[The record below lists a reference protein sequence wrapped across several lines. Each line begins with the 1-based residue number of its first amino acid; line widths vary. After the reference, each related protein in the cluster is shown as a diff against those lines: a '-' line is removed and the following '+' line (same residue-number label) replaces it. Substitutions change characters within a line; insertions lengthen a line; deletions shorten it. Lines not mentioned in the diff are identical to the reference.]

1 MELNLSLFYLTVIS
15 GYNRYEQK
23 VTVFAIAM
31 TFKENTITMHTQDDF
46 SLYHKDLLDGHYDC
60 VDRIVLN
67 GYFPMGQQ
75 GGGFRIWWRNLTGSD
90 DGLDQKH
97 LQRMAGRFSR
107 RLRGWAKKNAVPV
120 IYCPPGT
127 RKHDLAQTYLPQDTN
142 YQGLFLILVAKSP
155 GLVWEVTKS
164 KNGQPHLQR
173 KTPWPYINHYHF
185 HIIDAQWGHITIK
198 ISGHPPF
205 GMQVMLN
212 GHEWVERQALKQ
224 TISVKKEGNCFVG
237 GSFQGLDQIADTLCD
252 DHTIGRL
259 TELCDRWA
267 YSSCLC
273 FALNLD
279 EQLRSQ
285 FRYRYSVYQIEYSR
299 NLLFTRGTV
308 LDAVYQALIDRTRQ
322 YLDVPRLCT
331 IFGYK
336 KRPHSRG
343 VKKPTRLQRI
353 LDQSAY
359 DLTVFKLHFGAMTLK
374 LYDKGP
380 RVLRV
385 EAIAHNTKGLRCGK
399 LIEKLPIMLNKL
411 QDMAIGFLN
420 VVQAAHCSFLP
431 DDALDRLIKPSQRG
445 NRRLAGV
452 DLQQPRIQAV
462 SQAVLALSAKPEG
475 FTVKELAEKT
485 RQLHPVDAG
494 DYTHRQAAYDLMKLR
509 GKKLVERINKTRYYR
524 IKSVGIRTL
533 AGLLTLREKVIKP
546 VLAGL
551 GKPRVGRPPKRIDPI
566 DQHYINLQQ
575 EMRHMLVTLGL
586 VT

>member
-1 MELNLSLFYLTVIS
+1 M
-15 GYNRYEQK
+15 QP
-23 VTVFAIAM
+23 
-31 TFKENTITMHTQDDF
+31 QDDF
-46 SLYHKDLLDGHYDC
+46 TLYHKDLLDGHYDC

-67 GYFPMGQQ
+67 GYFPLGQQ
-75 GGGFRIWWRNLTGSD
+75 GGGFRTWWRNLNGSD

-97 LQRMAGRFSR
+97 LQHMAGRFSR

-120 IYCPPGT
+120 IYCPPKT
-127 RKHDLAQTYLPQDTN
+127 RKHELAQTYLPQDPH
-142 YQGLFLILVAKSP
+142 YQGLFLILVAKAP
-155 GLVWEVTKS
+155 GLVWKVTQS

-205 GMQVMLN
+205 GMQIMLN

-224 TISVKKEGNCFVG
+224 TISVQKEGNCFVG

-273 FALNLD
+273 FALDLD

-308 LDAVYQALIDRTRQ
+308 LDAVYQGLIERTRQ
-322 YLDVPRLCT
+322 YLDVPKLCT

-336 KRPHSRG
+336 NRPHNRQG
-343 VKKPTRLQRI
+343 KKPKRLQRI
-353 LDQSAY
+353 LDQSAH
-359 DLTVFKLHFGAMTLK
+359 DLTVFKLHFGPMTLK

-380 RVLRV
+380 RVLRI
-385 EAIAHNTKGLRCGK
+385 EAVAHNTKGLRCGK
-399 LIEKLPIMLNKL
+399 VIEKLPIMLKKL
-411 QDMAIGFLN
+411 QEMAIGFLN
-420 VVQAAHCSFLP
+420 VVQAAHRSFLP
-431 DDALDRLIKPSQRG
+431 DDALDSLIKPSQRG

-462 SQAVLALSAKPEG
+462 SKAVLALAAKPQG
-475 FTVKELAEKT
+475 FTVRELAEKT
-485 RQLHPVDAG
+485 RQLHPVDAAH
-494 DYTHRQAAYDLMKLR
+494 YTHRQAAYDLMKLR
-509 GKKLVERINKTRYYR
+509 GKKLVERIRKTRCYR
-524 IKSVGIRTL
+524 IKSAGIRIL

-551 GKPRVGRPPKRIDPI
+551 GKPRVGRPPKTIHPI
-566 DQHYINLQQ
+566 DQHYINLQR
-575 EMRHMLVTLGL
+575 EMRQMLLTLGL
-586 VT
+586 VA

>member
-1 MELNLSLFYLTVIS
+1 
-15 GYNRYEQK
+15 
-23 VTVFAIAM
+23 
-31 TFKENTITMHTQDDF
+31 MHTQDDF

-359 DLTVFKLHFGAMTLK
+359 DLTVFKLHFGSMTVK

-475 FTVKELAEKT
+475 FTIKELAEKT

>member
-1 MELNLSLFYLTVIS
+1 MNP
-15 GYNRYEQK
+15 
-23 VTVFAIAM
+23 
-31 TFKENTITMHTQDDF
+31 QDDF
-46 SLYHKDLLDGHYDC
+46 TLYHKDLLDGHYDC
-60 VDRIVLN
+60 VDRIVIN

-75 GGGFRIWWRNLTGSD
+75 GGGFRTWWRNLNGSD
-90 DGLDQKH
+90 DNLDQNH
-97 LQRMAGRFSR
+97 LQHMAGRFSR

-120 IYCPPGT
+120 IYCPPDT
-127 RKHDLAQTYLPQDTN
+127 RKHELAQNYLPQDAH
-142 YQGLFLILVAKSP
+142 YQGLFLILVAKAP
-155 GLVWEVTKS
+155 GLVWDVTHS

-173 KTPWPYINHYHF
+173 RTPWPYINHYHF

-237 GSFQGLDQIADTLCD
+237 GSFQGLDQIADTLCE

-273 FALNLD
+273 FALDLD

-308 LDAVYQALIDRTRQ
+308 LDTVYQALIDRTRQ

-359 DLTVFKLHFGAMTLK
+359 DLTVFKLHFGSMTLK

-445 NRRLAGV
+445 NRRLAGI

-462 SQAVLALSAKPEG
+462 SQAVLALCAKPEG

-485 RQLHPVDAG
+485 RQLHPLDAA

-524 IKSVGIRTL
+524 IKSSGIRIL

-551 GKPRVGRPPKRIDPI
+551 GKPRVGRPPKTIHPI

-575 EMRHMLVTLGL
+575 EMRQMLVTLGL
-586 VT
+586 VA

>member
-1 MELNLSLFYLTVIS
+1 
-15 GYNRYEQK
+15 
-23 VTVFAIAM
+23 M
-31 TFKENTITMHTQDDF
+31 TFKENNIIMQQQDDLT
-46 SLYHKDLLDGHYDC
+46 LYHKDLLDGHYDC

-67 GYFPMGQQ
+67 GYFPLGQQ
-75 GGGFRIWWRNLTGSD
+75 GGGFRTWWRNLNGSD

-97 LQRMAGRFSR
+97 LQHMAGRFSR

-120 IYCPPGT
+120 IYCAPGT
-127 RKHDLAQTYLPQDTN
+127 RKHELAQTYLPQDPH
-142 YQGLFLILVAKSP
+142 YQGLFLILVAKAP
-155 GLVWEVTKS
+155 GLVWKVTKS

-185 HIIDAQWGHITIK
+185 HIIDAHWGHITIK

-205 GMQVMLN
+205 GMQIMLN

-224 TISVKKEGNCFVG
+224 TISVQKEGNCFVG

-259 TELCDRWA
+259 TQLCDRWA

-273 FALNLD
+273 FALDLD
-279 EQLRSQ
+279 EQLRSD

-308 LDAVYQALIDRTRQ
+308 LDAVYQGLIERTRQ
-322 YLDVPRLCT
+322 YMDVPKLCT

-336 KRPHSRG
+336 TRPHNRRG
-343 VKKPTRLQRI
+343 KKSKRLQRI

-359 DLTVFKLHFGAMTLK
+359 DLTVFKLHFGPMTLK

-380 RVLRV
+380 QVLRV

-420 VVQAAHCSFLP
+420 VVQAAHRSFLP

-462 SQAVLALSAKPEG
+462 SEAVLALAAKPQG
-475 FTVKELAEKT
+475 FTVRELAEKT
-485 RQLHPVDAG
+485 RQLHPDDAA

-509 GKKLVERINKTRYYR
+509 GKKLV
-524 IKSVGIRTL
+524 
-533 AGLLTLREKVIKP
+533 
-546 VLAGL
+546 
-551 GKPRVGRPPKRIDPI
+551 
-566 DQHYINLQQ
+566 
-575 EMRHMLVTLGL
+575 VTIG
-586 VT
+586 

>member
-1 MELNLSLFYLTVIS
+1 
-15 GYNRYEQK
+15 
-23 VTVFAIAM
+23 M
-31 TFKENTITMHTQDDF
+31 TFKENNIIMQQQDDLT
-46 SLYHKDLLDGHYDC
+46 LYHKDLLDGHYDC

-67 GYFPMGQQ
+67 GYFPLGQQ
-75 GGGFRIWWRNLTGSD
+75 GGGFRTWWRNLNGSD

-97 LQRMAGRFSR
+97 LQHMAGRFSR

-120 IYCPPGT
+120 IYCAPGT
-127 RKHDLAQTYLPQDTN
+127 RKHELAQTYLPQDPH
-142 YQGLFLILVAKSP
+142 YQGLFLILVAKAP
-155 GLVWEVTKS
+155 GLVWKVTKS

-185 HIIDAQWGHITIK
+185 HIIDAHWGHITIK

-205 GMQVMLN
+205 GMQIMLN

-224 TISVKKEGNCFVG
+224 TISVQKEGNCFVG

-259 TELCDRWA
+259 TQLCDRWA

-273 FALNLD
+273 FALDLD
-279 EQLRSQ
+279 EQLRSD

-308 LDAVYQALIDRTRQ
+308 LDAVYQGLIERTRQ
-322 YLDVPRLCT
+322 YMDVPKLCT

-336 KRPHSRG
+336 TRPHNRRG
-343 VKKPTRLQRI
+343 KKSKRLQRI

-359 DLTVFKLHFGAMTLK
+359 DLTVFKLHFGPMTLK

-380 RVLRV
+380 QVLRV

-420 VVQAAHCSFLP
+420 VVQAAHRSFLP

-462 SQAVLALSAKPEG
+462 SEAVLALAAKPQG
-475 FTVKELAEKT
+475 FTVRELAEKT
-485 RQLHPVDAG
+485 RQLHPDDAA

-509 GKKLVERINKTRYYR
+509 GKKLVERIRKTRYYR
-524 IKSVGIRTL
+524 IKSAGIRIL

-551 GKPRVGRPPKRIDPI
+551 GKPRVG
-566 DQHYINLQQ
+566 LQR

-586 VT
+586 VA

>member
-1 MELNLSLFYLTVIS
+1 M
-15 GYNRYEQK
+15 QQ
-23 VTVFAIAM
+23 
-31 TFKENTITMHTQDDF
+31 QDDF
-46 SLYHKDLLDGHYDC
+46 TLYHKKLLDGRYDC

-67 GYFPMGQQ
+67 GYFPLGQQ
-75 GGGFRIWWRNLTGSD
+75 GGGFRTWWRNLNGSD

-97 LQRMAGRFSR
+97 LQHMAGRFSR

-120 IYCPPGT
+120 IYCAPGT
-127 RKHDLAQTYLPQDTN
+127 RKHELAETYLPQDPH
-142 YQGLFLILVAKSP
+142 YQGLFLILVAKAP
-155 GLVWEVTKS
+155 GLVWKVTKS

-198 ISGHPPF
+198 MSGHPPF
-205 GMQVMLN
+205 GMQIMLN

-237 GSFQGLDQIADTLCD
+237 GSFQGLNQIADTLCD

-273 FALNLD
+273 FALDLD

-308 LDAVYQALIDRTRQ
+308 LDAVYQGLIDRTRQ

-336 KRPHSRG
+336 TRPHNRRG
-343 VKKPTRLQRI
+343 KKSKRLQRI

-359 DLTVFKLHFGAMTLK
+359 DLTVFKLHFGPMTLK
-374 LYDKGP
+374 LYDKGA

-385 EAIAHNTKGLRCGK
+385 EAIAHNTKSLRCGK

-420 VVQAAHCSFLP
+420 VVQAAHRSFLP

-462 SQAVLALSAKPEG
+462 SQAVLALAAKPQG
-475 FTVKELAEKT
+475 FTVRELAEKT
-485 RQLHPVDAG
+485 RQLHPGNVG
-494 DYTHRQAAYDLMKLR
+494 QYTHRQAAYDLMKLR
-509 GKKLVERINKTRYYR
+509 GKKLVERISTTRCYR
-524 IKSVGIRTL
+524 IKSAGIRIL

-551 GKPRVGRPPKRIDPI
+551 DKPRVGRPPKKIHPI
-566 DQHYINLQQ
+566 DQHYINLQR
-575 EMRHMLVTLGL
+575 EMRHMLITLGL
-586 VT
+586 VA

>member
-1 MELNLSLFYLTVIS
+1 
-15 GYNRYEQK
+15 
-23 VTVFAIAM
+23 M
-31 TFKENTITMHTQDDF
+31 TFKENNIIMNQQDDF
-46 SLYHKDLLDGHYDC
+46 TLYHKKLLDGHYDC
-60 VDRIVLN
+60 IDRIVLN
-67 GYFPMGQQ
+67 GYFPLGQQ
-75 GGGFRIWWRNLTGSD
+75 GGGFRTWWRMLNGSD
-90 DGLDQKH
+90 EGLDQKH
-97 LQRMAGRFSR
+97 LQNMAGRFSR

-127 RKHDLAQTYLPQDTN
+127 RKHELAETYLPQDPH
-142 YQGLFLILVAKSP
+142 YQGLFLILVAKAP
-155 GLVWEVTKS
+155 GLVWKVTKS

-205 GMQVMLN
+205 GMQIMLN
-212 GHEWVERQALKQ
+212 GHEWVERQADKQ
-224 TISVKKEGNCFVG
+224 TISVQKEGNCFVG

-259 TELCDRWA
+259 TRLCDRWA

-273 FALNLD
+273 FALDLD
-279 EQLRSQ
+279 EQLRSG

-308 LDAVYQALIDRTRQ
+308 LDTVYQGLIERTRQ
-322 YLDVPRLCT
+322 YLDVPKLCT

-336 KRPHSRG
+336 TRPHNRRG
-343 VKKPTRLQRI
+343 KKTKRLQRI

-359 DLTVFKLHFGAMTLK
+359 DLTVFKLHFGPMTLK

-380 RVLRV
+380 RVLRM

-399 LIEKLPIMLNKL
+399 VIEKLPIMLKKL
-411 QDMAIGFLN
+411 QEMTIDFLN
-420 VVQAAHCSFLP
+420 VVQAAHHSFLF
-431 DDALDRLIKPSQRG
+431 DDALDSLIKPTQRG

-462 SQAVLALSAKPEG
+462 CQAVLALAAKPQG
-475 FTVKELAEKT
+475 FTVRELAEKT
-485 RQLHPVDAG
+485 RQFHPDDAG
-494 DYTHRQAAYDLMKLR
+494 QYNRRQAAYDLMKLR
-509 GKKLVERINKTRYYR
+509 GKKLVERIRTTRYYR
-524 IKSVGIRTL
+524 IKSAGIRIL

-546 VLAGL
+546 VIAGL
-551 GKPRVGRPPKRIDPI
+551 GKPRVGRPPKKIHPI
-566 DQHYINLQQ
+566 DQHYINLQR
-575 EMRHMLVTLGL
+575 EMRHMLITLGL
-586 VT
+586 VA

>member
-1 MELNLSLFYLTVIS
+1 
-15 GYNRYEQK
+15 
-23 VTVFAIAM
+23 M
-31 TFKENTITMHTQDDF
+31 TFKENNIIMQQQDDLT
-46 SLYHKDLLDGHYDC
+46 LYHKDLLDGHYDC

-67 GYFPMGQQ
+67 GYFPLGQQ
-75 GGGFRIWWRNLTGSD
+75 GGGFRTWWRNLNGSD

-97 LQRMAGRFSR
+97 LQHMAGRFSR

-120 IYCPPGT
+120 IYCAPGT
-127 RKHDLAQTYLPQDTN
+127 RKHELAQTYLPQDPH
-142 YQGLFLILVAKSP
+142 YQGLFLILVAKAP
-155 GLVWEVTKS
+155 GLVWKVTKS

-185 HIIDAQWGHITIK
+185 HIIDAHWGHITIK

-205 GMQVMLN
+205 GMQIMLN

-224 TISVKKEGNCFVG
+224 TISVQKEGNCFVG

-259 TELCDRWA
+259 TQLCDRWA

-273 FALNLD
+273 FALDLD
-279 EQLRSQ
+279 EQLRSD

-308 LDAVYQALIDRTRQ
+308 LDAVYQGLIERTRQ
-322 YLDVPRLCT
+322 YMDVPKLCT

-336 KRPHSRG
+336 TRPHNRRG
-343 VKKPTRLQRI
+343 KKSKRLQRI

-359 DLTVFKLHFGAMTLK
+359 DLTVFKLHFGPMTLK

-380 RVLRV
+380 QVLRV

-420 VVQAAHCSFLP
+420 VVQAAHRSFLP

-462 SQAVLALSAKPEG
+462 SEAVLALAAKPQG
-475 FTVKELAEKT
+475 FTVRELAEKT
-485 RQLHPVDAG
+485 RQLHPDDAA

-509 GKKLVERINKTRYYR
+509 GKKLVERIRKTRYYR
-524 IKSVGIRTL
+524 IKSAGIRIL

-551 GKPRVGRPPKRIDPI
+551 GKPRVGHSWLGRLNI
-566 DQHYINLQQ
+566 Y
-575 EMRHMLVTLGL
+575 ML
-586 VT
+586 

>member
-1 MELNLSLFYLTVIS
+1 
-15 GYNRYEQK
+15 
-23 VTVFAIAM
+23 M
-31 TFKENTITMHTQDDF
+31 TFKENNIIMQQQDDLT
-46 SLYHKDLLDGHYDC
+46 LYHKDLLDGHYDC

-67 GYFPMGQQ
+67 GYFPLGQQ
-75 GGGFRIWWRNLTGSD
+75 GGGFRTWWRNLNGSD

-97 LQRMAGRFSR
+97 LQHMAGRFSR

-120 IYCPPGT
+120 IYCAPGT
-127 RKHDLAQTYLPQDTN
+127 RKHELAQTYLPQDPH
-142 YQGLFLILVAKSP
+142 YQGLFLILVAKAP
-155 GLVWEVTKS
+155 GLVWKVTKS

-185 HIIDAQWGHITIK
+185 HIIDAHWGHITIK

-205 GMQVMLN
+205 GMQIMLN

-224 TISVKKEGNCFVG
+224 TISVQKEGNCFVG

-259 TELCDRWA
+259 TQLCDRWA

-273 FALNLD
+273 FALDLD
-279 EQLRSQ
+279 EQLRSD

-308 LDAVYQALIDRTRQ
+308 LDAVYQGLIERTRQ
-322 YLDVPRLCT
+322 YMDVPKLCT

-336 KRPHSRG
+336 TRPHNRRG
-343 VKKPTRLQRI
+343 KKSKRLQRI

-359 DLTVFKLHFGAMTLK
+359 DLTVFKLHFGPMTLK

-380 RVLRV
+380 QVLRV

-420 VVQAAHCSFLP
+420 VVQAAHRSFLP

-462 SQAVLALSAKPEG
+462 SEAVLALAAKPQG
-475 FTVKELAEKT
+475 FTVRELAEKT
-485 RQLHPVDAG
+485 RQLHPDDAA

-509 GKKLVERINKTRYYR
+509 GKKLVERIRKTRYYR
-524 IKSVGIRTL
+524 IKSAGIRIL

-551 GKPRVGRPPKRIDPI
+551 GKPRVGR
-566 DQHYINLQQ
+566 

-586 VT
+586 VA

>member
-1 MELNLSLFYLTVIS
+1 
-15 GYNRYEQK
+15 
-23 VTVFAIAM
+23 M
-31 TFKENTITMHTQDDF
+31 TFKENNMMPQPDDF
-46 SLYHKDLLDGHYDC
+46 SLYHKHLLDGRYDC
-60 VDRIVLN
+60 LDRIVLN
-67 GYFPMGQQ
+67 GYFPLGQQ
-75 GGGFRIWWRNLTGSD
+75 GGGFRTWWRNLYGSD
-90 DGLDQKH
+90 DNLDQKH
-97 LQRMAGRFSR
+97 LQKMAGRFSR

-120 IYCPPGT
+120 IYCQPGT
-127 RKHDLAQTYLPQDTN
+127 RKHELAQTYLPQDSN
-142 YQGLFLILVAKSP
+142 YQGLFLILVAKAP
-155 GLVWEVTKS
+155 GLVWKVSRS

-185 HIIDAQWGHITIK
+185 HIIDAQWGHIAIK
-198 ISGHPPF
+198 ISGYPPF
-205 GMQVMLN
+205 GMQIMLN

-259 TELCDRWA
+259 TKLCDRWA

-273 FALNLD
+273 FALDLD

-299 NLLFTRGTV
+299 NLLFTRGTM
-308 LDAVYQALIDRTRQ
+308 LDSVYQGLIDRSRQ
-322 YLDVPRLCT
+322 YLDVPKLCT
-331 IFGYK
+331 LFGYK
-336 KRPHSRG
+336 TRPHNRQA
-343 VKKPTRLQRI
+343 KNPIRLQRI

-359 DLTVFKLHFGAMTLK
+359 DLTVFKLHFGPMTLK

-385 EAIAHNTKGLRCGK
+385 EAIAHNTKALRCGK
-399 LIEKLPIMLNKL
+399 LLEKLPIMLNKL

-420 VVQAAHCSFLP
+420 VVQAAHRSFLP

-462 SQAVLALSAKPEG
+462 SHAVLALAAKPGG
-475 FTVKELAEKT
+475 FTVRELAEKT
-485 RQLHPVDAG
+485 CQLNPEVVGA
-494 DYTHRQAAYDLMKLR
+494 YTRRQAAYDLMKLR
-509 GKKLVERINKTRYYR
+509 GKKLVERIRTTRHYR
-524 IKSVGIRTL
+524 VKSAGIRIL

-551 GKPRVGRPPKRIDPI
+551 AKPSVGPPPKIIAPI
-566 DQHYINLQQ
+566 DQHHINLQR

-586 VT
+586 VA

>member
-1 MELNLSLFYLTVIS
+1 
-15 GYNRYEQK
+15 
-23 VTVFAIAM
+23 M
-31 TFKENTITMHTQDDF
+31 TFKENNIIMNQQDDF
-46 SLYHKDLLDGHYDC
+46 TLYHKKLLDGHYDC
-60 VDRIVLN
+60 IDRIVLN
-67 GYFPMGQQ
+67 GYFPLGQQ
-75 GGGFRIWWRNLTGSD
+75 GGGFRTWWRMLNGSD
-90 DGLDQKH
+90 EGLDQKH
-97 LQRMAGRFSR
+97 LQNMAGRFSR

-127 RKHDLAQTYLPQDTN
+127 RKHELAETYLPQDPH
-142 YQGLFLILVAKSP
+142 YQGLFLILVAKAP
-155 GLVWEVTKS
+155 GLVWKVTKS

-205 GMQVMLN
+205 GMQIMLN
-212 GHEWVERQALKQ
+212 GHEWVERQADKQ
-224 TISVKKEGNCFVG
+224 TISVQKEGNCFVG

-259 TELCDRWA
+259 TRLCDRWA

-273 FALNLD
+273 FALDLD
-279 EQLRSQ
+279 EQLRSG

-308 LDAVYQALIDRTRQ
+308 LDTVYQGLIERTRQ
-322 YLDVPRLCT
+322 YLDVPKLCT

-336 KRPHSRG
+336 TRPHNRRG
-343 VKKPTRLQRI
+343 KKPKRLQRI

-359 DLTVFKLHFGAMTLK
+359 DLTVFKLHFGPMTLK

-380 RVLRV
+380 RVLRM

-399 LIEKLPIMLNKL
+399 VIEKLPIMLKKL
-411 QDMAIGFLN
+411 QEMTIGFLN
-420 VVQAAHCSFLP
+420 VVQAAHHSFLP
-431 DDALDRLIKPSQRG
+431 DDALDSLIKPTQRG

-462 SQAVLALSAKPEG
+462 SQAVLALAAKPQG
-475 FTVKELAEKT
+475 FTVRELAEKT
-485 RQLHPVDAG
+485 RQLHPDDAG
-494 DYTHRQAAYDLMKLR
+494 QYNRRQAAYDLMKLR
-509 GKKLVERINKTRYYR
+509 GKKLVERIRTTRYYR
-524 IKSVGIRTL
+524 IKSAGIRIL

-551 GKPRVGRPPKRIDPI
+551 GKPRVGRPPKKIHPI
-566 DQHYINLQQ
+566 DQHYINLQR
-575 EMRHMLVTLGL
+575 EMRHMLITLGL
-586 VT
+586 VA

>member
-1 MELNLSLFYLTVIS
+1 
-15 GYNRYEQK
+15 
-23 VTVFAIAM
+23 
-31 TFKENTITMHTQDDF
+31 
-46 SLYHKDLLDGHYDC
+46 
-60 VDRIVLN
+60 
-67 GYFPMGQQ
+67 
-75 GGGFRIWWRNLTGSD
+75 
-90 DGLDQKH
+90 
-97 LQRMAGRFSR
+97 MAGRFSR

-120 IYCPPGT
+120 IYCPPKT
-127 RKHDLAQTYLPQDTN
+127 RKHELAQTYLPQDPH
-142 YQGLFLILVAKSP
+142 YQGLFLILVAKAP
-155 GLVWEVTKS
+155 GLVWEVTQS

-173 KTPWPYINHYHF
+173 KMPWPFINHYHF

-205 GMQVMLN
+205 GMQIMLN

-224 TISVKKEGNCFVG
+224 TISVQKEGNCFVG

-273 FALNLD
+273 FALDLD

-308 LDAVYQALIDRTRQ
+308 LDAVYQGLIERTRQ
-322 YLDVPRLCT
+322 YLDVPKLCT

-336 KRPHSRG
+336 KRPHSRR
-343 VKKPTRLQRI
+343 VKKPMRLQRI
-353 LDQSAY
+353 LDQSAH
-359 DLTVFKLHFGAMTLK
+359 DLTVFKLHFGPMTLK

-380 RVLRV
+380 RVLRI

-411 QDMAIGFLN
+411 QDMTIGFLN
-420 VVQAAHCSFLP
+420 VVQAAHRSFLP
-431 DDALDRLIKPSQRG
+431 DEALDSLIKPSQRG

-462 SQAVLALSAKPEG
+462 SQAALALAAKPEG

-485 RQLHPVDAG
+485 RQLHPDDAA
-494 DYTHRQAAYDLMKLR
+494 DYTQRQAAYDLMKLR
-509 GKKLVERINKTRYYR
+509 GKKLVERIKKTRYYR
-524 IKSVGIRTL
+524 IKSAGIRIL

-551 GKPRVGRPPKRIDPI
+551 GKPRVGRPPKTIHPM
-566 DQHYINLQQ
+566 DQHYINLQR
-575 EMRHMLVTLGL
+575 EMRQMLVTLGL
-586 VT
+586 VA